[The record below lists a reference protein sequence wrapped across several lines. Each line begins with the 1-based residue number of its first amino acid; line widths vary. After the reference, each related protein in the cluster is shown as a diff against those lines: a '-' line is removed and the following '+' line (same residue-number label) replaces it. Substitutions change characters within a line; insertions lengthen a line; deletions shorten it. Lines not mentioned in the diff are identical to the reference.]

1 MAKYDDSKEE
11 RKELL
16 NVRKNN
22 RGDFLIISEIKVKD
36 SDDVKVDIRNY
47 YTDDN
52 DEVKPTSKGVR
63 FSSEI
68 LKDIMLA
75 LFACHAIEL
84 LDDWQTA
91 LSSGLVGQ
99 DENLIVF
106 TLCYSF
112 SECTI
117 QLV

>member
-75 LFACHAIEL
+75 LLEELDVTELEDIKSAI
-84 LDDWQTA
+84 DDK
-91 LSSGLVGQ
+91 L
-99 DENLIVF
+99 E
-106 TLCYSF
+106 
-112 SECTI
+112 
-117 QLV
+117 